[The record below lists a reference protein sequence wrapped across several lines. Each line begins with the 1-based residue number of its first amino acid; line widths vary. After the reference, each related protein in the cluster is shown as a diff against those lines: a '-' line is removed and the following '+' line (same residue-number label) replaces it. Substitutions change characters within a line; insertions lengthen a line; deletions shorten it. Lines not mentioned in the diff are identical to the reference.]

1 MANPASHPEGGVDY
15 PRTLTEFDAWFVSET
30 ACAEFLGR
38 VRWPE
43 GFRCPSCCGTDAWPT
58 ARGQL
63 RCNRCQRQTSV
74 TAGTIFEGTRKPLRL
89 WFQAMWSVTNQ
100 KHGVSALGLQR
111 ILGLGIID
119 RLGLAA
125 QVVAMV
131 RPGRDLLGRGRGGR
145 SYVGGRETGVVG
157 RQTKTKSIVAIA
169 AEVRGRGTGRIRMS
183 RVEDVAAR
191 SLIPFVQTTVAP
203 DATVRTDGWSAYSG
217 LANQGYDHQP
227 RSISASGD
235 RPTSSCHEFA
245 RPLCLIAGG
254 WASTM
259 VPSMP
264 TISTTIS
271 TSSLS
276 DSIAAVRR
284 GLLFFRLLQQA
295 VQHEPV
301 PYKGNPVI
309 AASETKCRGSRATQY
324 RQIGYP
330 LRSRDVN
337 MLGWQPGIPSRRR
350 GRLPAHPD

>member
-89 WFQAMWSVTNQ
+89 WFQAMWYVTNQ

-111 ILGLGIID
+111 ILGLGSYQTAWAWLHKL
-119 RLGLAA
+119 RR
-125 QVVAMV
+125 AMV
-131 RPGRDLLGRGRGGR
+131 RPGRDLLGGAVEVDET
-145 SYVGGRETGVVG
+145 YVGGWETGVVG

-203 DATVRTDGWSAYSG
+203 GATVRTDGWSAYSG

-235 RPTSSCHEFA
+235 PAHIVMPRVHRVAALLDRWWLGIHHGAIDADHLDYYLDEFTFRFNRRRSQA
-245 RPLCLIAGG
+245 
-254 WASTM
+254 
-259 VPSMP
+259 
-264 TISTTIS
+264 
-271 TSSLS
+271 
-276 DSIAAVRR
+276 R

-301 PYKGNPVI
+301 PYKGLV
-309 AASETKCRGSRATQY
+309 G
-324 RQIGYP
+324 GH
-330 LRSRDVN
+330 RS
-337 MLGWQPGIPSRRR
+337 LGNQM
-350 GRLPAHPD
+350 